1 MMRRPPRSTQSRSSA
16 ASDVYKRQSH
26 HHSREFALASFSRRM
41 RKYFSAG
48 TRSMPL
54 AYISQSSSYVTFEC
68 VSNVTTPTAYTSCT
82 LRRDDLNFVSVSL
95 PFRNSLILSLYPSLS
110 SKTSLYSSSMS
121 SSDDVIQSVGFMSEN
136 LTFQPQNHRCVTA
149 LKLCLHSSLFC
160 RKEETRLVLFETR
173 SL

>member
-1 MMRRPPRSTQSRSSA
+1 M
-16 ASDVYKRQSH
+16 
-26 HHSREFALASFSRRM
+26 L
-41 RKYFSAG
+41 
-48 TRSMPL
+48 
-54 AYISQSSSYVTFEC
+54 EC
-68 VSNVTTPTAYTSCT
+68 VSNVTTPPAYTSCT

-95 PFRNSLILSLYPSLS
+95 PFRNSLILSLFPSLS

-160 RKEETRLVLFETR
+160 RKEETRLVSFETR
-173 SL
+173 SLWSRRFFVPRESERKVPSITKQRALHFHHHHFVFYWRSES